1 LHRAGS
7 KEGSERADPRSIP
20 QQISSVSK
28 PYFGKY
34 DTVIKY
40 TLVPSI
46 PLSIIAVLCIIPTTW
61 VLSEIHH
68 FYIELFAVLLAAI
81 LSFYYLAR
89 AHTLDDKFSLFIG
102 IGFLA
107 NALIDLLHVVVS
119 FTFMHEYMF
128 LKYFIPQTWFA
139 GRIFLGAMFAI
150 AIANYPRLSSKSNTI
165 YASSGKEENN
175 KIPRILFVSLFAL
188 TAISGLIAISSLF
201 LVFPGAVLDN
211 FPVHRPYEL
220 PALALFLVAL
230 IYFYKNELYK
240 KRDIF
245 YKGLLGALVIDI
257 FGQIIMA
264 YSTTSFDTAHNVA
277 HVLKDAAYFVNIIGL
292 ALSSINYN
300 AMLKDANRNLIE
312 REEVISSQYEKLK
325 QSDKMKDEFV
335 NIAAHELRTP
345 IQPILGL
352 SEIMRPKVNSEDQ
365 VYVDVIVRNAKRL
378 QRLTEEILDVTKIE
392 SQSLRIEMEEFNL
405 KDVIVN
411 CINDIILD
419 KHLTNNDKDKP
430 KIHYEPNDLLLKAD
444 KNRISQVV
452 SNLISNALK
461 FTSGG
466 TISVQ
471 TSVYGNDKS
480 NNNEVIVSIKDNG
493 QGIDP
498 EILPRLFSK
507 FATKS
512 YSGTGLG
519 LFICKSIVEA
529 HGGSIWAE
537 NNSDGKGAT
546 FSFTLPLSKVSTQI
560 GVGRQEI
567 R

>member
-1 LHRAGS
+1 
-7 KEGSERADPRSIP
+7 
-20 QQISSVSK
+20 
-28 PYFGKY
+28 
-34 DTVIKY
+34 
-40 TLVPSI
+40 
-46 PLSIIAVLCIIPTTW
+46 
-61 VLSEIHH
+61 
-68 FYIELFAVLLAAI
+68 
-81 LSFYYLAR
+81 
-89 AHTLDDKFSLFIG
+89 
-102 IGFLA
+102 
-107 NALIDLLHVVVS
+107 
-119 FTFMHEYMF
+119 
-128 LKYFIPQTWFA
+128 
-139 GRIFLGAMFAI
+139 
-150 AIANYPRLSSKSNTI
+150 
-165 YASSGKEENN
+165 
-175 KIPRILFVSLFAL
+175 
-188 TAISGLIAISSLF
+188 
-201 LVFPGAVLDN
+201 
-211 FPVHRPYEL
+211 
-220 PALALFLVAL
+220 LFLVAL

-264 YSTTSFDTAHNVA
+264 YSATSFDTAHNTA

-300 AMLKDANRNLIE
+300 AMLKNANRNLIE
-312 REEVISSQYEKLK
+312 REEIISSQYEKLK

-419 KHLTNNDKDKP
+419 KHLSSNDKS

-480 NNNEVIVSIKDNG
+480 NTNEVIVRIKDNG

-560 GVGRQEI
+560 GIGGQEI
-567 R
+567 K

>member
-1 LHRAGS
+1 V
-7 KEGSERADPRSIP
+7 PN
-20 QQISSVSK
+20 

-34 DTVIKY
+34 DTLIKY

-46 PLSIIAVLCIIPTTW
+46 PLSIIAILCINPNTW

-89 AHTLDDKFSLFIG
+89 AHTLNDKFSLFIG

-119 FTFMHEYMF
+119 FTFMHEFMF

-150 AIANYPRLSSKSNTI
+150 AIANYPRLSSKSDTI
-165 YASSGKEENN
+165 YNPSDKGEND

-188 TAISGLIAISSLF
+188 TAISGLVAISSLF

-211 FPVHRPYEL
+211 FPIHRPYEI

-300 AMLKDANRNLIE
+300 AMLKQANRNLIE
-312 REEVISSQYEKLK
+312 REETISSQYEKLK

-392 SQSLRIEMEEFNL
+392 SQSLKIEAEEFNL

-411 CINDIILD
+411 CINDVILD
-419 KHLTNNDKDKP
+419 KHLTNDGKDKP
-430 KIHYEPNDLLLKAD
+430 KILYDPKDLPLKAD

-452 SNLISNALK
+452 SNLMSNALK
-461 FTSGG
+461 FSAGG

-471 TSVYGNDKS
+471 SSLKSNDKN

-519 LFICKSIVEA
+519 LFICKSIIEA

-546 FSFTLPLSKVSTQI
+546 FSFTLPLSKISTQI
-560 GVGRQEI
+560 GIGGREI
-567 R
+567 K

>member
-1 LHRAGS
+1 V
-7 KEGSERADPRSIP
+7 PN
-20 QQISSVSK
+20 

-34 DTVIKY
+34 DTLIKY

-46 PLSIIAVLCIIPTTW
+46 PLTIIAILCINPNTW

-89 AHTLDDKFSLFIG
+89 AHTLNDKFSLFIG

-119 FTFMHEYMF
+119 FTFMHEFMF

-150 AIANYPRLSSKSNTI
+150 AIANYPRLSSKSDSI
-165 YASSGKEENN
+165 YNPSDKDAND

-188 TAISGLIAISSLF
+188 TAISGLLAISSLF

-211 FPVHRPYEL
+211 FPIHRPYEI

-300 AMLKDANRNLIE
+300 AMLKQANRNLIE
-312 REEVISSQYEKLK
+312 REEIISSQYEKLK

-392 SQSLRIEMEEFNL
+392 SQSLKIEAEEFNL

-411 CINDIILD
+411 CINDVILD
-419 KHLTNNDKDKP
+419 KHLTNDGKDKP
-430 KIHYEPNDLLLKAD
+430 KILYDPKDLPLKAD

-452 SNLISNALK
+452 SNLMSNALK
-461 FTSGG
+461 FSSGG

-471 TSVYGNDKS
+471 SSLKSNDKN

-546 FSFTLPLSKVSTQI
+546 FSFTLPLSKISTQI
-560 GVGRQEI
+560 GIGGREI
-567 R
+567 K

>member
-1 LHRAGS
+1 LAPKVDPIYSAGP
-7 KEGSERADPRSIP
+7 KDE
-20 QQISSVSK
+20 
-28 PYFGKY
+28 
-34 DTVIKY
+34 
-40 TLVPSI
+40 
-46 PLSIIAVLCIIPTTW
+46 
-61 VLSEIHH
+61 
-68 FYIELFAVLLAAI
+68 
-81 LSFYYLAR
+81 
-89 AHTLDDKFSLFIG
+89 
-102 IGFLA
+102 
-107 NALIDLLHVVVS
+107 
-119 FTFMHEYMF
+119 
-128 LKYFIPQTWFA
+128 
-139 GRIFLGAMFAI
+139 
-150 AIANYPRLSSKSNTI
+150 NY
-165 YASSGKEENN
+165 
-175 KIPRILFVSLFAL
+175 KIPRILFVYLFAL
-188 TAISGLIAISSLF
+188 TAVSGVVAISSLF
-201 LVFPGAVLDN
+201 IVFPGSVVDN

-264 YSTTSFDTAHNVA
+264 YSAASFDTPHNVA
-277 HVLKDAAYFVNIIGL
+277 HVLKDAAYFVNIIAL

-300 AMLKDANRNLIE
+300 AMLKNANRNLIE
-312 REEVISSQYEKLK
+312 REEIISSQYEKLK

-411 CINDIILD
+411 CVNDIILD

-480 NNNEVIVSIKDNG
+480 DNNEVIVSIKDNG

-519 LFICKSIVEA
+519 LFICKSIIEA

-560 GVGRQEI
+560 GIGGQEI